1 MTAADEQLHGLD
13 LRASTIKK
21 RFTTPGVPEALT
33 LEDYKRLTAD
43 ATRNL
48 TDDPIQKRRGAGAR
62 SQITANTF
70 GEFI

>member
-1 MTAADEQLHGLD
+1 MTAADHELHEVP
-13 LRASTIKK
+13 RK
-21 RFTTPGVPEALT
+21 RFTTPGVPGALT
-33 LEDYKRLTAD
+33 LEDYKRITKD